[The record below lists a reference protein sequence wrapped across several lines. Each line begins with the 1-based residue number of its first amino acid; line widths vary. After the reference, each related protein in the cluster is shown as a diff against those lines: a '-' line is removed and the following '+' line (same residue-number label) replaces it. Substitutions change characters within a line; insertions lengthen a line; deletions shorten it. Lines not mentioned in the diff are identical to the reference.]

1 MKLAVPL
8 LALSAATTPAFAFP
22 LLSWDY
28 LSGFVQNPFS
38 ISRLPGYE
46 KPIPGD
52 SPVNVCDL
60 DQPKLVEIYHLD
72 IAPNPPQ
79 KGKNVTIYA
88 EGIVKK
94 TIKEGAYVDVEVRY
108 GYIKLLQQTFDL
120 CEQSKSVG
128 IECPIEEG
136 KVTLNSSAAIPIE
149 VPPGKYSVAARAY
162 TVDDEPITCLSAT
175 GLFQ

>member
-1 MKLAVPL
+1 MKLTVPL
-8 LALSAATTPAFAFP
+8 LALSVATTPALAFP

-28 LSGFVQNPFS
+28 LSGLVQNPLS
-38 ISRLPGYE
+38 VSRLPGYE

-52 SPVNVCDL
+52 SPVNLCDL
-60 DQPKLVEIYHLD
+60 DQPKLAEIYRLD
-72 IAPNPPQ
+72 VTPNPPE

-88 EGIVKK
+88 EGIAKK

-108 GYIKLLQQTFDL
+108 GYIKLLEQTFDL

-128 IECPIEEG
+128 IECPIEKG
-136 KVTLNSSAAIPIE
+136 KVIVNSTAAIPIE

-175 GLFQ
+175 VLFQ